1 MIYHSQPF
9 PMDIGMP
16 SRLRINKKPEDLP
29 ILRLEIIPTRTRR
42 ITYEPQ
48 PPPQDNPL
56 VLQLAPDPY
65 EENLEI
71 CFFDFFSLQ

>member
-1 MIYHSQPF
+1 
-9 PMDIGMP
+9 MDIGMP
-16 SRLRINKKPEDLP
+16 SRLTTNKKPEDLP

-56 VLQLAPDPY
+56 VLQLAPDP
-65 EENLEI
+65 
-71 CFFDFFSLQ
+71 